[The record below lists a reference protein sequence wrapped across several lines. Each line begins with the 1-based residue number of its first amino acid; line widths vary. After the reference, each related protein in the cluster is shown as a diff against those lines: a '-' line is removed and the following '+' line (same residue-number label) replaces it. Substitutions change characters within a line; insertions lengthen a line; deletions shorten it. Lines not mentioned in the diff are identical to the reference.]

1 MDASSSPRPPARPEL
16 LAPAGEPRALRA
28 ALAAG
33 ADAVYFGLERWS
45 ARAFAGNFAGERV
58 VEAVETAHL
67 YDARA
72 YLALNTQLKD
82 AEVEPA
88 LEALEAPYLAGLDA
102 LIVTDLGFAARVR
115 ETYPGLDLHAST
127 QLNTHDSAQLA
138 ALARLGFRRAVLAR
152 ELSLAEIAAL
162 DPAGLELEVFVH
174 GALCYGYSGDCLL
187 SSMVGGRSG
196 NRGRC
201 SQSCRLRYAL
211 RRDSS
216 PPEPAG
222 AEASRVMS
230 TSDLAAAGVLPQL
243 LAAGATSFKIEG
255 RMKDAGYVGVTTAV
269 YRDALDAALADPE
282 GYAVLPEWS
291 ARLEQSFSRSFTTAH
306 LEGRHAEVRSG
317 GRGGHR
323 GVLVGRVARV
333 DDSTGEAE
341 IRLSRPVAAGDL
353 VYLYTSSG
361 QTEPQ
366 RLEESGDDHVTLRLR
381 ERVGPKDRLF
391 RLAAA
396 ETDELARDLETA
408 RVVRRPV
415 VLDMSL
421 DGEEGRPATLAVA
434 VAGGEEPVTVAST
447 VLLAGAR
454 TAALTADKAR
464 EALGALGGT
473 PYRLGELRFSVDPG
487 LFLGIGDLK
496 DVRRRAVAALGERRV
511 ASRRRQPPRVAPSP
525 GAPPFSPGPSTPA
538 LPPGTPDV
546 ILALRPGERPL
557 DAPGIGRLCLD
568 VQTTDDVAAVAAS
581 AVALRSVGLPIR
593 LRLPE
598 VVFDADG
605 GWLRDVLAVG
615 WDAVSVRQLGVVAP
629 AATASSPGGRPA
641 DLVLESPLQG
651 LNGLTAA
658 VVAGLAGRPAAAVMV
673 SPEASLEE
681 IAGLRAAMAAGPP
694 PLEPVPAL
702 EALAFGRQQV
712 LRARDRLG
720 AAEELYAAPGRGEHV
735 GLVLEDAKGY
745 AFPADVDA
753 AGTRVFNARVTNL
766 APNLD
771 ELRDAGVE
779 ALLVVQSDLDTDER
793 RAFASGG
800 LPALAAFASR
810 DRSTTGHLFRGVA

>member
-1 MDASSSPRPPARPEL
+1 
-16 LAPAGEPRALRA
+16 
-28 ALAAG
+28 
-33 ADAVYFGLERWS
+33 
-45 ARAFAGNFAGERV
+45 
-58 VEAVETAHL
+58 
-67 YDARA
+67 
-72 YLALNTQLKD
+72 
-82 AEVEPA
+82 
-88 LEALEAPYLAGLDA
+88 
-102 LIVTDLGFAARVR
+102 
-115 ETYPGLDLHAST
+115 
-127 QLNTHDSAQLA
+127 
-138 ALARLGFRRAVLAR
+138 
-152 ELSLAEIAAL
+152 
-162 DPAGLELEVFVH
+162 
-174 GALCYGYSGDCLL
+174 
-187 SSMVGGRSG
+187 MVGGRSG

-201 SQSCRLRYAL
+201 SQSCRLRYSL

-222 AEASRVMS
+222 AETSRVMS
-230 TSDLAAAGVLPQL
+230 TSDLAAVAVLPQL
-243 LAAGATSFKIEG
+243 LAAGVTSFKIEG
-255 RMKDAGYVGVTTAV
+255 RMKDAGYVGVTTVV

-291 ARLEQSFSRSFTTAH
+291 ERLEQSFSRSFTTAH

-323 GVLVGRVARV
+323 GMLVGRVARV
-333 DDSTGEAE
+333 EDATGEAE

-366 RLEESGDDHVTLRLR
+366 RLEVSGDDRVTLRLR

-396 ETDELARDLETA
+396 ETDGLARDLETA
-408 RVVRRPV
+408 RSVRRPV
-415 VLDMSL
+415 VLDMRL
-421 DGEEGRPATLAVA
+421 AGEEGRPATLAVG
-434 VAGGEEPVTVAST
+434 VAGGGEPVTVAST
-447 VLLAGAR
+447 ALLAGAR

-473 PYRLGELRFSVDPG
+473 PYRLGELQFAVDPG
-487 LFLGIGDLK
+487 LFLGVGDLK

-511 ASRRRQPPRVAPSP
+511 ASRRRVPPRDAPFP
-525 GAPPFSPGPSTPA
+525 GPSHPDAPPRSPGPSTPA
-538 LPPGTPDV
+538 LSPGTPDV

-568 VQTTDDVAAVAAS
+568 VQTTDDVAAVAA
-581 AVALRSVGLPIR
+581 AAAALRSVGLPIR

-629 AATASSPGGRPA
+629 VATASSSRGRPA

-651 LNGLTAA
+651 LNGMTAA

-681 IAGLRAAMAAGPP
+681 IAGLRPAMAAGPP
-694 PLEPVPAL
+694 PLEPVPSL

-712 LRARDRLG
+712 LRTRDRLG
-720 AAEELYAAPGRGEHV
+720 VAEGLYAAPGPGEHV

-745 AFPADVDA
+745 AFPADADA

-779 ALLVVQSDLDTDER
+779 ALLVVQSDLDEGER

-800 LPALAAFASR
+800 LPALAAFAAR
-810 DRSTTGHLFRGVA
+810 GRSTTGHLFRGVA